1 MRPPVALAA
10 RASAPENVTDCFE
23 LLEQPRRPW
32 LDPEPLKH
40 KFIELSTAMHP
51 DRLHQATY
59 NEKRAA
65 QQGYTELNAA
75 YNRLRE
81 PRERLVHLLELELG
95 KKPRQVQQIPAELM
109 DRFMEVSRLCRE
121 ADGFLAEKAAT
132 TSPLLLAQM
141 FERGQEWVDK
151 LGSLGKQLEAWREE
165 LVAQLKSLDAQW
177 NTDQTPSTKQTALLR
192 LEELSQLFGYAAR
205 WRAQVQER
213 LVRLSF

>member
-1 MRPPVALAA
+1 
-10 RASAPENVTDCFE
+10 
-23 LLEQPRRPW
+23 
-32 LDPEPLKH
+32 
-40 KFIELSTAMHP
+40 MHP
-51 DRLHQATY
+51 DRLHQATD